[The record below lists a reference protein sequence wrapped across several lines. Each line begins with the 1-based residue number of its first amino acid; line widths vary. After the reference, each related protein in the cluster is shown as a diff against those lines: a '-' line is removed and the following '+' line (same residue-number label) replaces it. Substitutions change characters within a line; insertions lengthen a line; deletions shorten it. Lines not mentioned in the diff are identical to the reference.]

1 MLLQGISGEDTRMG
15 ELQNQLQLMDE
26 QLRTLAKENQRLSQG
41 IPQTKTT
48 GRDETEKM
56 MKEITL
62 QNAGLRRKLDDAL
75 QKIAVLEKK

>member
-1 MLLQGISGEDTRMG
+1 
-15 ELQNQLQLMDE
+15 MDE
-26 QLRTLAKENQRLSQG
+26 QLMNLAKENQRLSQG
-41 IPQTKTT
+41 IAPTKT

-75 QKIAVLEKK
+75 QKIAMLEKK

>member
-1 MLLQGISGEDTRMG
+1 
-15 ELQNQLQLMDE
+15 
-26 QLRTLAKENQRLSQG
+26 
-41 IPQTKTT
+41 
-48 GRDETEKM
+48 M

>member
-1 MLLQGISGEDTRMG
+1 
-15 ELQNQLQLMDE
+15 MDE

-41 IPQTKTT
+41 IPYTKTT

>member
-1 MLLQGISGEDTRMG
+1 MLLQGISGEDPRLG
-15 ELQNQLQLMDE
+15 ELQNQLELMDE

-41 IPQTKTT
+41 IPQAKTT